1 MDNGKKKSASGGKKN
16 SAMKNAGI
24 LFLNLLG
31 MAVLTAGLVLLG
43 MQLLRWHVDHGV
55 EVEVPNVCNM
65 NLDDAKA
72 ELNSK
77 GFTLE
82 IQHYEFEEGR
92 LQDEVLEQT
101 PKANSVV
108 KEGRKI
114 YVVLN
119 TTQKPKKVIPSVI
132 DNCSLRE
139 AKERIISY
147 GFEVD
152 GVRKIDGEKDW
163 VYELRYNGKALSNGD
178 AVPEGSAITIV
189 VGNGKVEEEEDGPEV
204 DEEFFD

>member
-1 MDNGKKKSASGGKKN
+1 MDGKKKNASGDKKN
-16 SAMKNAGI
+16 SVMKNVGI
-24 LFLNLLG
+24 LFLNLIG
-31 MAVLTAGLVLLG
+31 MVVLAVALVLLG
-43 MQLLRWHVDHGV
+43 MQLIRWHVDHGV
-55 EVEVPNVCNM
+55 EVEVPNVCKM

-72 ELNSK
+72 ALNTK

-92 LQDEVLEQT
+92 LQDEVLEQS
-101 PKANSVV
+101 PKAGAIV

-119 TTQKPKKVIPSVI
+119 TLQKPKKTIPSVI

-139 AKERIISY
+139 AKARIISS
-147 GFEVD
+147 GFEIE
-152 GVRKIDGEKDW
+152 GVRKIDGELEW
-163 VYELRYNGKALSNGD
+163 VNELRYNGHALSNGD
-178 AVPEGSAITIV
+178 AIPEGAAVTIV
-189 VGNGKVEEEEDGPEV
+189 VGNGRTGHEDEGPEV